1 VPAPGALAA
10 PPIVLLTI
18 EHAGRSWCI
27 SSRPCDVL
35 DGSTWLHYR
44 GGLAPCDVFQEA
56 PFTGAADPQSQAVEV
71 LADRDIA
78 ELAAQSHVP
87 GEIRAELALYRQGD
101 EWGQRLVMLSGTAD
115 VESGGRLGQPLR
127 LSIRG
132 DDAAELPGTWPPPA
146 QVINSDTWPHAAGTI
161 AFPERSHQLPEEG
174 AIYPQTIGRAGRI
187 WAGATFAS
195 VESVPIL
202 PVIMYDWTGGGPGW
216 LGFYRYTPW
225 GDVTT
230 WAAYPGGAPGGVMA
244 IVSAGWMYPGSG
256 ASKGCIEVTL
266 DDGTPTPSWTRA
278 FLYYGTD
285 AIGNV
290 LTFAKIDSGTPPY
303 WGNLWSGRS
312 YYAAIKSPC
321 SGIANRSLMGGLEGA
336 GEVVRWA
343 LERSRVTV
351 DWRRTAAALPGL
363 DRFRVAG
370 VWDQGCSPWAW
381 VGDNL
386 LPLLPCSWIP
396 GPNGIYP
403 VAFRLDAGARDADA
417 VLIDGIDCTI
427 EGEPTIEAVGDV
439 RSRWTLDYGMSS
451 AIATARR
458 RTIWHGGASRETPR
472 DSMNLHLRRAQQRW
486 GSLRGSALLALEDQ
500 QTAEMVYRDDT
511 ADRVCG
517 WRSRLY
523 SEPWTRLR
531 VVSDGLYHRGVVAML
546 EPGMVV
552 SLTSSR
558 YSLSSRVAHVRR
570 AGWLGGTC
578 YADLVIVG
586 RP

>member
-1 VPAPGALAA
+1 VAAPGALTAS
-10 PPIVLLTI
+10 PIVLLTI
-18 EHAGRSWCI
+18 EHAGRSWLV

-44 GGLAPCDVFQEA
+44 GGLAPCDVYQEA

-78 ELAAQSHVP
+78 ELAAQQHLP
-87 GEIRAELALYRQGD
+87 GEIRAELALYREGD
-101 EWGQRLVMLSGTAD
+101 EWGQRIVMLSGSAD

-146 QVINSDTWPHAAGTI
+146 QKIGADTWTTTAA
-161 AFPERSHQLPEEG
+161 PSRSFADAEDG
-174 AIYPQTIGRAGRI
+174 IVYPQVIGQAGRI
-187 WAGATFAS
+187 WAGSAFGWLAAC
-195 VESVPIL
+195 
-202 PVIMYDWTGGGPGW
+202 PVHPVTLNGGGGW
-216 LGFYRYTPW
+216 AGLHRFTPW
-225 GDVTT
+225 GDITT
-230 WAAYPGGAPGGVMA
+230 WALVAPPAGNFG
-244 IVSAGWMYPGSG
+244 IVSAGWLFPGGG
-256 ASKGCIEVTL
+256 ANKGLIQVTCDDGSVPSVWGTAYLYYALDALGQVVTL
-266 DDGTPTPSWTRA
+266 ARMQLPLPA
-278 FLYYGTD
+278 
-285 AIGNV
+285 
-290 LTFAKIDSGTPPY
+290 
-303 WGNLWSGRS
+303 WGDIVTGRS
-312 YYAAIKSPC
+312 YYAAITAPC
-321 SGIANRSLMGGLEGA
+321 SGIARRDWLGGLDGA
-336 GEVVRWA
+336 GQVVRWA
-343 LERSRVTV
+343 LEQSRVTV
-351 DWRRTAAALPGL
+351 DWRRTGAALPGL

-403 VAFRLDAGARDADA
+403 VAFRLDASARDADA

-427 EGEPTIEAVGDV
+427 DGEPTVEAVGDV
-439 RSRWTLDYGMSS
+439 RSRWTLDYAFSSMSG
-451 AIATARR
+451 AAMR
-458 RTIWHGGASRETPR
+458 RTIWHGGANRETPR
-472 DSMNLHLRRAQQRW
+472 DSMSLHLRKAQQRW
-486 GSLRGSALLALEDQ
+486 GSLRGSSILAIEDQ
-500 QTAEMVYRDDT
+500 QTAEMIYRDDA
-511 ADRVCG
+511 ADRICG

-558 YSLSSRVAHVRR
+558 YSLSSRVAHVLR

-578 YADLVIVG
+578 YANLAIVG